1 VAAQCSEDW
10 LSPTQAANRL
20 GLSPQ
25 RVRQLVGEGK
35 LAATVTPLGRLISA
49 ADVAALA
56 ASRAQAAERSP
67 DPAA

>member
-1 VAAQCSEDW
+1 VAAICSEDW

-35 LAATVTPLGRLISA
+35 LAATITPLGRLISA
-49 ADVAALA
+49 ADVTALA
-56 ASRAQAAERSP
+56 AARAQSADRPPDNAA
-67 DPAA
+67 